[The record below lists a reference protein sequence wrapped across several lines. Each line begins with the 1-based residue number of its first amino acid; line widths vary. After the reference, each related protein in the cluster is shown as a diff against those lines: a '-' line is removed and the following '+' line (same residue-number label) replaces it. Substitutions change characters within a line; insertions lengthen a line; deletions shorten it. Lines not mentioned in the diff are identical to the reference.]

1 MKVKIPSLPSL
12 PRVPV
17 THSLRGRLLWF
28 LLAAITMAAIAQAM
42 IAYRSALSDADQ
54 IFDYHM
60 QQMAMS
66 LRSSA
71 TLTNK
76 AADTASDPENDDL
89 VVQVWTPD
97 GAQVFRSL
105 SRAALPQRAVLGFSN
120 VKAHNTTYRIFSV
133 QTSNQTVQVAQDMA
147 VRQRMAGTLALRTVG
162 PIAVM
167 APVLMLVVWW
177 VVSGSLAP
185 VSRVKRQVAARQADD
200 LSPVSENDLPDEVLP
215 LVHELN
221 LLFGRVR
228 TAFDAQQHFVADAA
242 HELRSPLAA
251 LKLQV
256 LSLERA
262 QDEAARG
269 VAISRVTAGIE
280 RATRLVEQLLVL
292 ARQEGSVNEVNLEP
306 VNLTELVKRT
316 LGDMAG
322 LAQARQIDLG
332 LHHADEARVDGQP
345 DALIILLRNL
355 VDNAIK
361 YTPAGGTVDID
372 VRRSAGATVTAGK
385 GAKAAPTPTPGRI
398 IVSVE
403 DSGPGIPADERE
415 RVFSR
420 FYRVPGSQAGG
431 SGLGL
436 AIIKSI
442 AERHGAALTL
452 GHSER
457 LGGLQVKLDFP
468 ETARATPV

>member
-1 MKVKIPSLPSL
+1 MKMRVPRVPPL
-12 PRVPV
+12 PRVAV

-28 LLAAITMAAIAQAM
+28 LLAAITMAAVAQAM
-42 IAYRSALSDADQ
+42 IAYRSALYDADQ

-60 QQMAMS
+60 QQMALT
-66 LRSSA
+66 LRSGAPMSNSTTGSA
-71 TLTNK
+71 
-76 AADTASDPENDDL
+76 AADAENNDL

-97 GAQVFRSL
+97 GVQVFRSL
-105 SRAALPQRAVLGFSN
+105 SHAALPQRAVLGFSN
-120 VKAHNTTYRIFSV
+120 VKANGTTYRIFSV
-133 QTSNQTVQVAQDMA
+133 QTANQTVQVAQDMA

-167 APVLMLVVWW
+167 APV
-177 VVSGSLAP
+177 
-185 VSRVKRQVAARQADD
+185 SRVRRQVAARQADD
-200 LSPVSENDLPDEVLP
+200 LSPVSENGLPDEVRP

-251 LKLQV
+251 LKLQI

-262 QDEAARG
+262 QDDTART
-269 VAISRVTAGIE
+269 VAVGRLTAGIE

-292 ARQEGSVNEVNLEP
+292 ARQEASNANDVKLEP
-306 VNLTELVKRT
+306 VSLSDLVKRT
-316 LGDMAG
+316 VGDMAG
-322 LAQARQIDLG
+322 TAAARRIDLG
-332 LHHADEARVDGQP
+332 LHHADEASVPGQQ
-345 DALIILLRNL
+345 DALVILLRNL

-361 YTPAGGTVDID
+361 YTPAGGTVDLE
-372 VRRSAGATVTAGK
+372 VRRSGSGVAL
-385 GAKAAPTPTPGRI
+385 
-398 IVSVE
+398 SVE
-403 DSGPGIPADERE
+403 DSGPGISPEERE
-415 RVFSR
+415 RVFNR
-420 FYRVPGSQAGG
+420 FYRVPGSEAGG

-452 GHSER
+452 DSSER
-457 LGGLQVKLDFP
+457 LGGLRVRIDFP
-468 ETARATPV
+468 AAA